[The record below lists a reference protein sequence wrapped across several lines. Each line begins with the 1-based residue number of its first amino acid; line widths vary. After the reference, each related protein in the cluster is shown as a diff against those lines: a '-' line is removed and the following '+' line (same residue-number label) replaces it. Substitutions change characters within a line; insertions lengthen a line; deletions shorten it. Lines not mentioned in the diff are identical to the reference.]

1 MERPMYALRGPSQLL
16 KSERP
21 PHCESLFYDVRGHL
35 FTTGIVTTRLRER
48 AKTTP
53 EKGPLKRAAA
63 SNESAVP
70 GEGKRDS

>member
-1 MERPMYALRGPSQLL
+1 MFQ
-16 KSERP
+16 
-21 PHCESLFYDVRGHL
+21 DVREHL

-70 GEGKRDS
+70 REGKRDS